1 MYRKI
6 NWPLLQKFYEKQ
18 ITLSQLNEILYK
30 ENIRECFGKSHCV
43 LKVNCLNLKAI
54 LRLEKKI
61 MID

>member
-18 ITLSQLNEILYK
+18 ITLSQMNEILYK

-43 LKVNCLNLKAI
+43 LKGEVS
-54 LRLEKKI
+54 
-61 MID
+61 